1 MVRSAKAA
9 LLTFTCSIAMASVE
23 SRQESQNL
31 DLAPHIVVMI
41 ADDLGLDAAPCHNP
55 HHLMPKLEARCET
68 SLVFTHAYA
77 HPYCTASRAS
87 ILTGRHTFRHG
98 ANDVRQSSKKLP
110 LREVTLPE
118 FIRSNSAAPYQFA
131 AFGKWHLADDH
142 NGSID
147 NPNLQ
152 GFDHFEGTPRQHHTY
167 RYTDYEWVING
178 VSKGKQSTYKTTKIV
193 DAALA
198 YMAGNGEDKPR
209 VLFLN
214 FVNPHR
220 PYHLPPKHLHNEPN
234 LIDPGLKPTRSDN
247 PKTNEFRVNER
258 EARFDPMYRAML
270 GALDTE
276 IDRFTS
282 TVTNLTSRPLIFIF
296 LGDNGSA
303 AEVYLTENPAG
314 YRAKASIYDGG
325 VRVPLQIWS
334 NDNQVLPVNETRTNR
349 LVHLTD
355 LFATIAEITGVS
367 PSNAPADDSPNQIDA
382 QSFADGIFSNKRTIS
397 GERKTKSF
405 AHREYLYLERGN
417 ARQPFAFG
425 IVHVSGDKLI
435 LRDLDRTSRYAGEVK
450 MEYYETATD
459 PGESKNLFNNCRA
472 NFARAHVMLDE
483 LAKLHAEAGEHSNFE
498 SEKYKTLLVESR
510 LNCTKETR

>member
-1 MVRSAKAA
+1 M
-9 LLTFTCSIAMASVE
+9 
-23 SRQESQNL
+23 
-31 DLAPHIVVMI
+31 VVMI
-41 ADDLGLDAAPCHNP
+41 ADDLGLDAAPCHNQ
-55 HHLMPKLEARCET
+55 HRLMPKLEARCAT

-98 ANDVRQSSKKLP
+98 ANNVRQSSKKLP
-110 LREVTLPE
+110 LSEITLPE
-118 FIRSNSAAPYQFA
+118 FIRSISPAPYQFG
-131 AFGKWHLADDH
+131 AFGKWHLADDQ

-152 GFDHFEGTPRQHHTY
+152 GFDHFEGTPRQHRTC
-167 RYTDYEWVING
+167 RYTDYEWFVNG
-178 VSKGKQSTYKTTKIV
+178 LSTGKQSTYKTTKIV

-198 YMAGNGEDKPR
+198 YMAGNRADKPR

-220 PYHLPPKHLHNEPN
+220 PYHLPPKHLHKVPN

-247 PKTNEFRVNER
+247 PKANEFRVNER
-258 EARFDPMYRAML
+258 EARFDPAYHAML

-303 AEVYLTENPAG
+303 AEVYLAENNTG

-334 NDNQVLPVNETRTNR
+334 SNHQVLPVNQIRTNR

-355 LFATIAEITGVS
+355 LFATIAELSGAKITDAEVTGAPPVGA
-367 PSNAPADDSPNQIDA
+367 PLDDAPAQIDA
-382 QSFADGIFSNKRTIS
+382 ISFADSIFSNAQTIS
-397 GERKTKSF
+397 ENHKTKSF
-405 AHREYLYLERGN
+405 AHRQYLYLERGN
-417 ARQPFAFG
+417 ARQPFALESFMLPVTSSSCETST
-425 IVHVSGDKLI
+425 VHLAMPVKLKWNTTKRQPT
-435 LRDLDRTSRYAGEVK
+435 LENRKTSSTIA
-450 MEYYETATD
+450 
-459 PGESKNLFNNCRA
+459 
-472 NFARAHVMLDE
+472 
-483 LAKLHAEAGEHSNFE
+483 
-498 SEKYKTLLVESR
+498 
-510 LNCTKETR
+510 